1 MRSSLRLGFAFCT
14 AFALA
19 SSACKNQNK
28 PQAASKPADLKGGS
42 AAPAPA
48 AAPIPARKP
57 GPFSAT
63 ELVELS
69 RIKFDAFRSEPVGVH
84 ENLAV
89 VRHYSAKP
97 DGSDRRPATYASV
110 RINPCQSCL
119 PMSLEAWQKQADAI
133 KALTLEESLRAA
145 ADTTFLLSE
154 TKVAGKTM
162 IAGYQIGQKDMAYTH
177 AAMLWYTDGKNEIS
191 IIMQYA
197 DNPTRDQETM
207 AKLVS
212 RDELEAAA
220 AMMMNEYIKRF

>member
-1 MRSSLRLGFAFCT
+1 MRSSLRLGFAICT

-19 SSACKNQNK
+19 ASACKNQNK
-28 PQAASKPADLKGGS
+28 TQSASKPADTNTGS
-42 AAPAPA
+42 ATPAP
-48 AAPIPARKP
+48 APIPARKP

-69 RIKFDAFRSEPVGVH
+69 RIKFEAFRGEPVGVQD
-84 ENLAV
+84 NLAV

-97 DGSDRRPATYASV
+97 DGSDRRPATYATV

-177 AAMLWYTDGKNEIS
+177 AAMLWYTDGQNEIS

-220 AMMMNEYIKRF
+220 AMMMNDYIKHF